1 MPKERWKKC
10 SYCGI
15 ITDVDEQDCPRRGL
29 GDNPKHELQIV
40 ELKEEEVKELY
51 KKGKIWTK
59 HVAKV
64 EKRLSQ

>member
-10 SYCGI
+10 SCCGI
-15 ITDVDEQDCPRRGL
+15 ITDIDEKDCPGRDLR
-29 GDNPKHELQIV
+29 DNPKHELQIV
-40 ELKEEEVKELY
+40 ELEEEEVKELY

-59 HVAKV
+59 HVADL